1 MVKVAMLLSRI
12 RLDEKYLLE
21 AFEKRGIQVDRID
34 DRDLILDVTGTLEKL
49 KKYDVVVERCINHSR
64 ALYTLDVLNAHG
76 IKTVNTY
83 EAANICGDKMKNS
96 VALFKAGVATPRV
109 KVAFTPE
116 SALEAIEEMGYPVVL
131 KPCVGS
137 WGRLISKVNDR
148 ESAEAILEH
157 KQVLGS
163 YHHSTF
169 YIQEYV
175 EKAQGRDIRAFVIGD
190 ETIAA
195 IYRTSP
201 HWITNTAR
209 GGVATKCEVTPEL
222 NDICVRAAKACG
234 GGMLAIDVFEDADG
248 NFSINEVNYTME
260 FKNSITTS
268 GVDIPGLMADYVIK
282 VAKGEEKLHWDAC
295 YAHCGDGSCEV

>member
-1 MVKVAMLLSRI
+1 MTHPKVAILLSRI
-12 RLDEKYLLE
+12 RLDEKYLLK
-21 AFEKRGIQVDRID
+21 AFEDRGVQVDRID
-34 DRDLILDVTGTLEKL
+34 DRELILDVTGALEKL
-49 KKYDVVVERCINHSR
+49 KQYDVVVERCINHSR

-96 VALFKAGVATPRV
+96 VALYRAGVPTPKV

-116 SALEAIEEMGYPVVL
+116 SALQAIEEMGYPVVL

-175 EKAQGRDIRAFVIGD
+175 EKAHGRDIRAFVIGD
-190 ETIAA
+190 KTIAA
-195 IYRTSP
+195 IYRTSS

-209 GGVATKCEVTPEL
+209 GGTATKCEITPEL
-222 NDICVRAAKACG
+222 DDICVRAAHACG
-234 GGMLAIDVFEDADG
+234 GGMLAIDVFEDKDG
-248 NFSINEVNYTME
+248 NYTINEVNYTME
-260 FKNSITTS
+260 FKNSIETS
-268 GVDIPGLMADYVIK
+268 GVDIPGLMADYILAVGR
-282 VAKGEEKLHWDAC
+282 GEVKLNWDAS
-295 YAHCGDGSCEV
+295 YAHCKDC